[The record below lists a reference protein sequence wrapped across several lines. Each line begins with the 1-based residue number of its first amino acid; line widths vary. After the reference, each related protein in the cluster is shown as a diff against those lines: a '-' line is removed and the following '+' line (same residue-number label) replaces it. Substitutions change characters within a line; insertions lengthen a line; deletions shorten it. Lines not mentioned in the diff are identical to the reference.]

1 MVQVGRH
8 SAARPLAARL
18 AKCLLLGVK
27 GAVSA
32 AHVRRCLWCLRSFFQ
47 ISRLID
53 HRTSTTRSQRC
64 RLKSES
70 PLLLRAGHTTNSS
83 LFSSTLWRGVV
94 RESRAPRLTRRL
106 APVAS
111 RCPAS
116 DRPSGQSTRA
126 SKPPPRWTSSDGSAC
141 AGSTTPRWC
150 GLRRASSPAG
160 GPRCPCPRCSRGCS
174 CPARRTSPWA
184 AGVRPDHDP

>member
-1 MVQVGRH
+1 MVQVGR
-8 SAARPLAARL
+8 ALGRPPARASDQA
-18 AKCLLLGVK
+18 AKCLLLGGK
-27 GAVSA
+27 GVSA
-32 AHVRRCLWCLRSFFQ
+32 RARGRCVWCLRSFFQ

-53 HRTSTTRSQRC
+53 HIRSQRC
-64 RLKSES
+64 VVLCRLKGES
-70 PLLLRAGHTTNSS
+70 PLLLRARHRML
-83 LFSSTLWRGVV
+83 LFSLLWRGVV

-116 DRPSGQSTRA
+116 DRPSGQLTRA

-184 AGVRPDHDP
+184 AWVRPDHDP

>member
-1 MVQVGRH
+1 MVQVGRALGRPPARAAGGKM
-8 SAARPLAARL
+8 SAPRLEGCVGRATWKGCVGLAVIFPNFQTDRPYPIAAM
-18 AKCLLLGVK
+18 LLLL
-27 GAVSA
+27 SSY
-32 AHVRRCLWCLRSFFQ
+32 RR
-47 ISRLID
+47 I
-53 HRTSTTRSQRC
+53 
-64 RLKSES
+64 ES
-70 PLLLRAGHTTNSS
+70 PLLLRARHTMLLFFS
-83 LFSSTLWRGVV
+83 LLWRGVV

-160 GPRCPCPRCSRGCS
+160 GPRCRCPRCSRGCS